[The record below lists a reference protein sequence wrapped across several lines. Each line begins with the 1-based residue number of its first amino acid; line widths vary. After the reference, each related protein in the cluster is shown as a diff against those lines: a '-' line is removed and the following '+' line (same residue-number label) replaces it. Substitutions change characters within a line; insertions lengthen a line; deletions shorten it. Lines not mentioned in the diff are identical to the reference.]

1 MPRIRAAEPA
11 PTHSS
16 AEGQILIQGRHHPLS
31 RAAISRAAL
40 RVLDGERRRAV
51 LSLTFLGR
59 EQMRALNA
67 RWKGVDQPTDVLA
80 FALAGPGGSLAGDI
94 YICRWVAAR
103 EARSRTI
110 PLAQELRR
118 LVIHGVLHVL
128 GYDHPEGDR
137 RTATAMW
144 RRQERY
150 LRSLR

>member
-11 PTHSS
+11 ERHNP

-31 RAAISRAAL
+31 RAAVSRAAR
-40 RVLDGERRRAV
+40 RVLHQERRNAI
-51 LSLTFLGR
+51 LSLTFVSR

-67 RWKGVDQPTDVLA
+67 RWKGADQPTDVLA
-80 FALAGPGGSLAGDI
+80 FPLAGPNGSLAGDI
-94 YICRWVAAR
+94 YICPWVAAR

-118 LVIHGVLHVL
+118 LVVHGVLHVL

-137 RTATAMW
+137 RTASAMW